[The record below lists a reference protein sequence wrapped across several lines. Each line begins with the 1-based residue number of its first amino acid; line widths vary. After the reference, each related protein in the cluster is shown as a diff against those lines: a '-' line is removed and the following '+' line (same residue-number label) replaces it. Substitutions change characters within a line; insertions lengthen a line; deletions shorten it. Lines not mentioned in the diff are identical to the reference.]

1 MYLSKYGLN
10 KKVEK
15 DILKLDY
22 SFNYWSDML
31 FEKCMRIFTWTGLP
45 FPQKEIENRLL
56 IEGFC
61 AFLKDSKKGLMVAS
75 GGLSGVT
82 QYYDEFT
89 TFNWSAPTVANNK
102 SRSIGKD
109 CVIINNNQLRNPI
122 LPMVLRYAS
131 LLAHADISLKCAL
144 INTRETNTYASNDE
158 NTAENISKYYDKL
171 YTGDSACILDE
182 SLIDSVKNISNR
194 ESTSAIKDCL
204 SARTDLLANFFK
216 EIGVKSAND
225 KKERMIESEV
235 DSNNQL
241 LLFNI
246 SDMLAERKKACEEI
260 NKLFGTDIRVELSD
274 EFKKLQ
280 GGASDEDMRVYRK

>member
-1 MYLSKYGLN
+1 MYLSHYGIG
-10 KKVEK
+10 KKAEK

-22 SFNYWSDML
+22 SFKYWNDML

-45 FPQKEIENRLL
+45 FPQKEIESRLL
-56 IEGFC
+56 IDGYC
-61 AFLKDSKKGLMVAS
+61 GFLKDSKVGLMVAS
-75 GGLSGVT
+75 GGMSGVT

-89 TFNWSAPTVANNK
+89 TFNWGAPTVANTK
-102 SRSIGKD
+102 SRSIGTD

-144 INTRETNTYASNDE
+144 INTRETNTYASSDE
-158 NTAENISKYYDKL
+158 NTAENINRYYDKL
-171 YTGDSACILDE
+171 YNGDSASILDE
-182 SLIDSVKNISNR
+182 SLIESVKNISNR
-194 ESTSAIKDCL
+194 ESTTAIKDCL
-204 SARTDLLANFFK
+204 SARTDLLSNFFK

-260 NKLFGTDIRVELSD
+260 NRIFGTSIDVELSD
-274 EFKKLQ
+274 EFKELQ
-280 GGASDEDMRVYRK
+280 GGKDNEDT

>member
-1 MYLSKYGLN
+1 MYLTKYGLS
-10 KKVEK
+10 KKTEK

-22 SFNYWSDML
+22 SFKYWSDML
-31 FEKCMRIFTWTGLP
+31 FEKCMRIFSWTGLP

-56 IEGFC
+56 IDGFC
-61 AFLKDSKKGLMVAS
+61 GFLKDSKAGFMVAT
-75 GGLSGVT
+75 GGMYGVT

-89 TFNWSAPTVANNK
+89 MFTWSAPAVANTK
-102 SRSIGKD
+102 SCTIGKD
-109 CVIINNNQLRNPI
+109 CIIINNNQLRNPI

-158 NTAENISKYYDKL
+158 NTAENIVKYYERL
-171 YTGDSACILDE
+171 YNGDSASILDE
-182 SLIDSVKNISNR
+182 SLIESVKNISNR
-194 ESTSAIKDCL
+194 ENTTAIKDCL
-204 SARTDLLANFFK
+204 NARTDLLSNFFK

-246 SDMLAERKKACEEI
+246 SDMLAERKRACDEI
-260 NKLFGTDIRVELSD
+260 NKLFGTSINVELSD
-274 EFKKLQ
+274 EFKELQ
-280 GGASDEDMRVYRK
+280 GGKDNEDM

>member
-1 MYLSKYGLN
+1 MYLTKYGLS
-10 KKVEK
+10 KKTEK

-22 SFNYWSDML
+22 SFNYWCDML
-31 FEKCMRIFTWTGLP
+31 FEKCMRIFTWTGLS

-61 AFLKDSKKGLMVAS
+61 GFLKDSKVGFMVAS
-75 GGLSGVT
+75 GGMSGVT

-89 TFNWSAPTVANNK
+89 TFNWSTVGVANTK
-102 SRSIGKD
+102 SRVIGKD

-122 LPMVLRYAS
+122 LPMVFRYAS

-144 INTRETNTYASNDE
+144 INTRETNTYASSDE
-158 NTAENISKYYDKL
+158 NTAENINKFYDRL
-171 YTGDSACILDE
+171 YNGDSASILDE
-182 SLIDSVKNISNR
+182 SLIESVKNISNR
-194 ESTSAIKDCL
+194 ESTTAIKDCL
-204 SARTDLLANFFK
+204 SARTDLLSNFFK

-260 NKLFGTDIRVELSD
+260 NKLFGTNITVELSD
-274 EFKKLQ
+274 EFKELQ
-280 GGASDEDMRVYRK
+280 GGARDENM

>member
-1 MYLSKYGLN
+1 MYLSNYGLG
-10 KKVEK
+10 KKAEK

-22 SFNYWSDML
+22 SFKYWSDML
-31 FEKCMRIFTWTGLP
+31 FEKCMRIFTWAGLT
-45 FPQKEIENRLL
+45 FPQKEIECRLL
-56 IEGFC
+56 IDGYC
-61 AFLKDSKKGLMVAS
+61 GFLKDSKVGLMVAS
-75 GGLSGVT
+75 GGMSGVT
-82 QYYDEFT
+82 HYYDEFT
-89 TFNWSAPTVANNK
+89 TFNWSTVGVANTK
-102 SRSIGKD
+102 SRAIGKD

-144 INTRETNTYASNDE
+144 INTRETNTYASSDE
-158 NTAENISKYYDKL
+158 NTADNINRYYDKL
-171 YTGDSACILDE
+171 YNGYSASILDE
-182 SLIDSVKNISNR
+182 SLIESVKNISNR
-194 ESTSAIKDCL
+194 ESTTAIKDCL
-204 SARTDLLANFFK
+204 SARTDLLSNFFK

-260 NKLFGTDIRVELSD
+260 NKIFGTNITVELSE
-274 EFKKLQ
+274 EFKELQ
-280 GGASDEDMRVYRK
+280 GGARDENI

>member
-1 MYLSKYGLN
+1 MYLTKYGLS
-10 KKVEK
+10 KKTEK

-22 SFNYWSDML
+22 SFKYWCDML

-45 FPQKEIENRLL
+45 FPQKEIESRLL
-56 IEGFC
+56 INGYC
-61 AFLKDSKKGLMVAS
+61 GFLKDSKVGVMVAN
-75 GGLSGVT
+75 GGMSGVT

-89 TFNWSAPTVANNK
+89 TFNWSAPAVANTK
-102 SRSIGKD
+102 TRSIGKD
-109 CVIINNNQLRNPI
+109 CIIINNNQLRNPI
-122 LPMVLRYAS
+122 LPMVMRYAS

-144 INTRETNTYASNDE
+144 INTRETNTYASSDE
-158 NTAENISKYYDKL
+158 NTADNINKYYDRL
-171 YTGDSACILDE
+171 YNGDSASILDE
-182 SLIDSVKNISNR
+182 SLIESVKNISNR
-194 ESTSAIKDCL
+194 ESTTAIKDCL
-204 SARTDLLANFFK
+204 SARTDLLSNFFK

-260 NKLFGTDIRVELSD
+260 NRIFGTDITVELSD
-274 EFKKLQ
+274 EFKELQ
-280 GGASDEDMRVYRK
+280 GGARDEDM

>member
-1 MYLSKYGLN
+1 MYLSHYGLG
-10 KKVEK
+10 KKAEK
-15 DILKLDY
+15 DMLKLDY
-22 SFNYWSDML
+22 SFKYWSDML
-31 FEKCMRIFTWTGLP
+31 FEKCMRIFTWTGLS
-45 FPQKEIENRLL
+45 FPQKEIESRLL
-56 IEGFC
+56 IDGYC
-61 AFLKDSKKGLMVAS
+61 GFLKDSKKGLMVAS
-75 GGLSGVT
+75 GGMSGVT

-89 TFNWSAPTVANNK
+89 TFNWSAPTVANTN
-102 SRSIGKD
+102 SRTIGKD

-144 INTRETNTYASNDE
+144 INTRETNTYASSDE
-158 NTAENISKYYDKL
+158 NTAENINRYYDKL
-171 YTGDSACILDE
+171 YNGDSASILDE
-182 SLIDSVKNISNR
+182 SLIESVKNISNR
-194 ESTSAIKDCL
+194 ESTTAIKDCL

-260 NKLFGTDIRVELSD
+260 NRIFDTSISVELSE
-274 EFKKLQ
+274 EFKELQ
-280 GGASDEDMRVYRK
+280 GGRDNEDI

>member
-1 MYLSKYGLN
+1 MYLTKYGLS
-10 KKVEK
+10 KKTEK

-22 SFNYWSDML
+22 SFKYWSDML
-31 FEKCMRIFTWTGLP
+31 FEKCMRIFTWAGLT
-45 FPQKEIENRLL
+45 FPQKEIETRLL
-56 IEGFC
+56 INGYC
-61 AFLKDSKKGLMVAS
+61 GFLKDSKVGLMVAN
-75 GGLSGVT
+75 GGMSGVT
-82 QYYDEFT
+82 HYYDEFT
-89 TFNWSAPTVANNK
+89 TFNWSAPAVANTNK
-102 SRSIGKD
+102 RIINKD

-144 INTRETNTYASNDE
+144 INTRETNTYASSDE
-158 NTAENISKYYDKL
+158 NTAENINKYYDRL
-171 YTGDSACILDE
+171 YNGDSASILDE
-182 SLIDSVKNISNR
+182 SLIESVKNISNR
-194 ESTSAIKDCL
+194 ESTTAIKDCL
-204 SARTDLLANFFK
+204 SARTDLLSNFFK

-260 NKLFGTDIRVELSD
+260 NRIFGTSITVELSD
-274 EFKKLQ
+274 EFKELQ
-280 GGASDEDMRVYRK
+280 GGTRDENM

>member
-1 MYLSKYGLN
+1 MYLTKYGLS
-10 KKVEK
+10 KKTEK

-22 SFNYWSDML
+22 SFKYWSDML
-31 FEKCMRIFTWTGLP
+31 FEKCMRIFTWSGLP
-45 FPQKEIENRLL
+45 FPQKEIESRLL
-56 IEGFC
+56 INGYCGF
-61 AFLKDSKKGLMVAS
+61 LNDSKKGLMAAN
-75 GGLSGVT
+75 GGMSGVT

-89 TFNWSAPTVANNK
+89 TFNWSAPAVANTNT
-102 SRSIGKD
+102 RAIGKD

-144 INTRETNTYASNDE
+144 INTRETNTYASSDE
-158 NTAENISKYYDKL
+158 NTAENINKYYDRL
-171 YTGDSACILDE
+171 YNGDSASILDE
-182 SLIDSVKNISNR
+182 SLIESVKNISNR
-194 ESTSAIKDCL
+194 ESTTAIKDCL
-204 SARTDLLANFFK
+204 SARTDLLSNFFK

-260 NKLFGTDIRVELSD
+260 NKLFATNITVELSE
-274 EFKKLQ
+274 EFKELQ
-280 GGASDEDMRVYRK
+280 GGARNEDM

>member
-1 MYLSKYGLN
+1 MFLSKYKLN

-45 FPQKEIENRLL
+45 FPQKEIESRLL
-56 IEGFC
+56 IDGYC
-61 AFLKDSKKGLMVAS
+61 GFLKDSKAGLMVAS
-75 GGLSGVT
+75 GGMSGVT

-89 TFNWSAPTVANNK
+89 MFNRSAPAVANTK
-102 SRSIGKD
+102 SRTIGKD
-109 CVIINNNQLRNPI
+109 CIIINNNQLRNPI

-131 LLAHADISLKCAL
+131 LLAHADMSLKCAL

-158 NTAENISKYYDKL
+158 NTAENISNYYDRL
-171 YTGDSACILDE
+171 YNGESAAILDE
-182 SLIDSVKNISNR
+182 SLIESVKNISNR
-194 ESTSAIKDCL
+194 ESTTAIKDCL
-204 SARTDLLANFFK
+204 SARTDLLSNFFK

-260 NKLFGTDIRVELSD
+260 NKLFGTSINVELSD
-274 EFKKLQ
+274 EFKELQ
-280 GGASDEDMRVYRK
+280 GGARDENMRVY

>member
-1 MYLSKYGLN
+1 MYLIKYGLS
-10 KKVEK
+10 KKTEK

-22 SFNYWSDML
+22 SFKYWSDML
-31 FEKCMRIFTWTGLP
+31 FEKCMRIFSWTGLP

-56 IEGFC
+56 IDGFC
-61 AFLKDSKKGLMVAS
+61 GFLKDSKAGFMVAT
-75 GGLSGVT
+75 GGMYGVT

-89 TFNWSAPTVANNK
+89 MFTWSAPAVANTK
-102 SRSIGKD
+102 SRVIGKE

-158 NTAENISKYYDKL
+158 NTAENIVKYYERL
-171 YTGDSACILDE
+171 YNGDSASILDE
-182 SLIDSVKNISNR
+182 SLIESVKNISNR
-194 ESTSAIKDCL
+194 ENTTAIKDCL
-204 SARTDLLANFFK
+204 NARTDLLSNFFK

-246 SDMLAERKKACEEI
+246 SDMLSERKRACEEI
-260 NKLFGTDIRVELSD
+260 NRLFGTSINVELSD
-274 EFKKLQ
+274 EFKELQ
-280 GGASDEDMRVYRK
+280 GGARDENI

>member
-1 MYLSKYGLN
+1 M
-10 KKVEK
+10 
-15 DILKLDY
+15 LKLDY
-22 SFNYWSDML
+22 SFKYWSDML

-56 IEGFC
+56 IDGFC
-61 AFLKDSKKGLMVAS
+61 GFLKDSKKGLMVTS
-75 GGLSGVT
+75 GGMSGVT

-89 TFNWSAPTVANNK
+89 TFNWSAPTVANTK
-102 SRSIGKD
+102 SRVIGKD
-109 CVIINNNQLRNPI
+109 CIIINNNQLRNPI

-171 YTGDSACILDE
+171 YNGDSASILDE
-182 SLIDSVKNISNR
+182 SLIESVKNISNR
-194 ESTSAIKDCL
+194 ESTTAIKDCL
-204 SARTDLLANFFK
+204 SARTDLLSNFFK

-246 SDMLAERKKACEEI
+246 SDMLAERQKACEEI
-260 NKLFGTDIRVELSD
+260 NKLFATNITVELSE
-274 EFKKLQ
+274 EFKELQ
-280 GGASDEDMRVYRK
+280 GGVRDENI

>member
-1 MYLSKYGLN
+1 MYLSHYGLG
-10 KKVEK
+10 KKAEK

-22 SFNYWSDML
+22 SFKYWSDIL
-31 FEKCMRIFTWTGLP
+31 FEKCTRIFTWTGLP
-45 FPQKEIENRLL
+45 FPQKEIESRLL
-56 IEGFC
+56 INGYC
-61 AFLKDSKKGLMVAS
+61 GFLKDIKVGLMVAS
-75 GGLSGVT
+75 GGMSGVT

-89 TFNWSAPTVANNK
+89 TFNWSTVGVANTK
-102 SRSIGKD
+102 SRTIGKD

-144 INTRETNTYASNDE
+144 INTRETNTYASSDE
-158 NTAENISKYYDKL
+158 NTAENINKYYERL
-171 YTGDSACILDE
+171 YNGDSASILDE
-182 SLIDSVKNISNR
+182 SLIESVKNISNR
-194 ESTSAIKDCL
+194 ESTATIKDCL
-204 SARTDLLANFFK
+204 SARTDLLSNFFK

-246 SDMLAERKKACEEI
+246 SDMLAERKRACEEI
-260 NKLFGTDIRVELSD
+260 NKIFATNITVELSD
-274 EFKKLQ
+274 EFKELQ
-280 GGASDEDMRVYRK
+280 GGARDENI

>member
-1 MYLSKYGLN
+1 MYLTKYGLG
-10 KKVEK
+10 KKAEK

-22 SFNYWSDML
+22 SFKYWSDML

-45 FPQKEIENRLL
+45 FPQKEIESRLL
-56 IEGFC
+56 IDGYC
-61 AFLKDSKKGLMVAS
+61 GFLKDNKVGLMVAS
-75 GGLSGVT
+75 GGMSGVT

-89 TFNWSAPTVANNK
+89 TFNWSAVGVASTK
-102 SRSIGKD
+102 SRTINRD

-144 INTRETNTYASNDE
+144 VNTRETNTYASSDE
-158 NTAENISKYYDKL
+158 NTTENINRYYDKL
-171 YTGDSACILDE
+171 YNGDSASILDE
-182 SLIDSVKNISNR
+182 SLIESVKNISNR
-194 ESTSAIKDCL
+194 ENTTAIKDCL
-204 SARTDLLANFFK
+204 SARTDLLSNFFK

-235 DSNNQL
+235 DINNQL

-260 NKLFGTDIRVELSD
+260 NKLFGTNITVELSD
-274 EFKKLQ
+274 EFKELQ
-280 GGASDEDMRVYRK
+280 GGKNNEDM

>member
-1 MYLSKYGLN
+1 
-10 KKVEK
+10 
-15 DILKLDY
+15 
-22 SFNYWSDML
+22 ML
-31 FEKCMRIFTWTGLP
+31 FEKCMRIFTWRGLP
-45 FPQKEIENRLL
+45 FPQKEIESRLL
-56 IEGFC
+56 INGYC
-61 AFLKDSKKGLMVAS
+61 GLLKDSKVGLMATN
-75 GGLSGVT
+75 GGMSGVT

-89 TFNWSAPTVANNK
+89 TFNWSAPTVANTN
-102 SRSIGKD
+102 RRTIGKD

-122 LPMVLRYAS
+122 LPMVMRYAS

-144 INTRETNTYASNDE
+144 INTRETNTYASSDE
-158 NTAENISKYYDKL
+158 NTAENINKYYERL
-171 YTGDSACILDE
+171 YNGESASILDE
-182 SLIDSVKNISNR
+182 SLIESVKNISNR
-194 ESTSAIKDCL
+194 ESTTAIKDCL

-260 NKLFGTDIRVELSD
+260 NKMFGTIITVELSD
-274 EFKKLQ
+274 EFKELQ
-280 GGASDEDMRVYRK
+280 GGARDEDM

>member
-1 MYLSKYGLN
+1 MYLTKYGLS
-10 KKVEK
+10 KKTEK

-22 SFNYWSDML
+22 SFKYWSDML

-45 FPQKEIENRLL
+45 FPQKEIESRLL
-56 IEGFC
+56 INGYCGF
-61 AFLKDSKKGLMVAS
+61 LNDSKKGLMVAN
-75 GGLSGVT
+75 GGMSGVT

-89 TFNWSAPTVANNK
+89 TFNWSAPSVANTN
-102 SRSIGKD
+102 SRVIGKD

-122 LPMVLRYAS
+122 LPMVMRYAS

-144 INTRETNTYASNDE
+144 INTRETNTYASSDE
-158 NTAENISKYYDKL
+158 NTAENINKYYERL
-171 YTGDSACILDE
+171 YNGDSASILDE
-182 SLIDSVKNISNR
+182 SLIESVKNISNR
-194 ESTSAIKDCL
+194 ESTTAIKDCL
-204 SARTDLLANFFK
+204 SARTELLSNFFK

-246 SDMLAERKKACEEI
+246 SDMLAERKKACDEI
-260 NKLFGTDIRVELSD
+260 NKLFGANISVELSD
-274 EFKKLQ
+274 EFKELQ
-280 GGASDEDMRVYRK
+280 GGKENENT

>member
-1 MYLSKYGLN
+1 MFLSKYKLN
-10 KKVEK
+10 KKVET

-22 SFNYWSDML
+22 SFKYWSDML
-31 FEKCMRIFTWTGLP
+31 FEKCMRMFTWTGLP
-45 FPQKEIENRLL
+45 FPQKEIESRLL
-56 IEGFC
+56 INGFC
-61 AFLKDSKKGLMVAS
+61 GFLKDSKVGFMVAS
-75 GGLSGVT
+75 GGMSGVT

-89 TFNWSAPTVANNK
+89 NFNWSAPAVANTK
-102 SRSIGKD
+102 SRTIGRD
-109 CVIINNNQLRNPI
+109 CIIINNNQLRNPI

-158 NTAENISKYYDKL
+158 NTAENISKYYDSL
-171 YTGDSACILDE
+171 YNGESASILDE
-182 SLIDSVKNISNR
+182 SLIESVKNISNR
-194 ESTSAIKDCL
+194 ENTTAIKDCL
-204 SARTDLLANFFK
+204 NARTDLLSNFFK

-246 SDMLAERKKACEEI
+246 SDMLAERKRACEEI
-260 NKLFGTDIRVELSD
+260 NRIFGTNITAELSN
-274 EFKKLQ
+274 EFKELQ
-280 GGASDEDMRVYRK
+280 GGASNEDM

>member
-1 MYLSKYGLN
+1 MYLAKYGLG
-10 KKVEK
+10 KKAEK

-22 SFNYWSDML
+22 SFKYWCDML
-31 FEKCMRIFTWTGLP
+31 FEKCMRIFTWSGLT
-45 FPQKEIENRLL
+45 FPQKEIESRLL
-56 IEGFC
+56 IDGYC
-61 AFLKDSKKGLMVAS
+61 GFLKDSKVGLMVAS
-75 GGLSGVT
+75 GGMSGVT

-89 TFNWSAPTVANNK
+89 TFNWSAVGVANTK
-102 SRSIGKD
+102 SRAIGKD

-144 INTRETNTYASNDE
+144 INTRETNAYASSDE
-158 NTAENISKYYDKL
+158 NTAENISRYYEKL
-171 YTGDSACILDE
+171 YNGDSAAILDE
-182 SLIDSVKNISNR
+182 SLIESVKNISNR
-194 ESTSAIKDCL
+194 ESTTAIKDCL
-204 SARTDLLANFFK
+204 SARTDLLTNFFK

-260 NKLFGTDIRVELSD
+260 NRIIGINITVELSD
-274 EFKKLQ
+274 EFKALQ
-280 GGASDEDMRVYRK
+280 GGARNEII

>member
-1 MYLSKYGLN
+1 MYLSHYGLG
-10 KKVEK
+10 KKAEK

-22 SFNYWSDML
+22 SFKYWSDML

-45 FPQKEIENRLL
+45 FPQKEIESRLL
-56 IEGFC
+56 IDGYCGF
-61 AFLKDSKKGLMVAS
+61 LDDSKKGLMVSS
-75 GGLSGVT
+75 GGMSGVT

-89 TFNWSAPTVANNK
+89 NFNWSAPTVANTK
-102 SRSIGKD
+102 TRTIGID

-122 LPMVLRYAS
+122 LPMVMRYAS

-144 INTRETNTYASNDE
+144 INTRETNTYASSDE
-158 NTAENISKYYDKL
+158 NTAENINRYYDNL
-171 YTGDSACILDE
+171 YNGDSASILDE
-182 SLIDSVKNISNR
+182 SLIESVKNISNR
-194 ESTSAIKDCL
+194 ESTTAIKDCL
-204 SARTDLLANFFK
+204 SARTDLLSNFFK

-246 SDMLAERKKACEEI
+246 SDMLVERKKACEEI
-260 NKLFGTDIRVELSD
+260 NKIFGTNITVELSE
-274 EFKKLQ
+274 EFKELQ
-280 GGASDEDMRVYRK
+280 GGARDDNM

>member
-1 MYLSKYGLN
+1 MYLTKYGLT

-22 SFNYWSDML
+22 SFKYWSDML
-31 FEKCMRIFTWTGLP
+31 FEKCMRIFTWTGLT
-45 FPQKEIENRLL
+45 FPQKEIESRLL
-56 IEGFC
+56 IDGYC
-61 AFLKDSKKGLMVAS
+61 GFLKDNKKGLMVSS
-75 GGLSGVT
+75 GEMSGVT

-89 TFNWSAPTVANNK
+89 TFTWSAPTVANNK
-102 SRSIGKD
+102 RRVIGKD
-109 CVIINNNQLRNPI
+109 CIIINNNQLRNPI

-144 INTRETNTYASNDE
+144 INTRETNTYVSSDD
-158 NTAENISKYYDKL
+158 NTAENINKYYDRL
-171 YTGDSACILDE
+171 YGGDSASILDE
-182 SLIDSVKNISNR
+182 SLIEAVKNISNR
-194 ESTSAIKDCL
+194 ESTTAIKDCL
-204 SARTDLLANFFK
+204 SARTDLLSNFFK

-260 NKLFGTDIRVELSD
+260 NKLFGTSITVELSD
-274 EFKKLQ
+274 EFKELQ
-280 GGASDEDMRVYRK
+280 GGASDENI

>member
-1 MYLSKYGLN
+1 MYLTKYGLS
-10 KKVEK
+10 KKTEK

-22 SFNYWSDML
+22 SFKYWSDML

-56 IEGFC
+56 IDGYC
-61 AFLKDSKKGLMVAS
+61 GFLKDSKKGLMVAS
-75 GGLSGVT
+75 GGMSGVT

-89 TFNWSAPTVANNK
+89 TFNWSAVGVANTK
-102 SRSIGKD
+102 SRTIGKD

-144 INTRETNTYASNDE
+144 INTRETNTYASSDE
-158 NTAENISKYYDKL
+158 NTAENIIRYYDKL
-171 YTGDSACILDE
+171 YNGDSASILDE
-182 SLIDSVKNISNR
+182 SLIESVKNVSNR
-194 ESTSAIKDCL
+194 ESTTAIKDCL
-204 SARTDLLANFFK
+204 SARTDLLSNFFK

-246 SDMLAERKKACEEI
+246 SDMLAERKRACEEI
-260 NKLFGTDIRVELSD
+260 NRIFGTNTNVDLSD
-274 EFKKLQ
+274 EFKELQ
-280 GGASDEDMRVYRK
+280 GGARDENM

>member
-1 MYLSKYGLN
+1 MYLSHYGLG
-10 KKVEK
+10 KKAEK

-22 SFNYWSDML
+22 SFRYWREML
-31 FEKCMRIFTWTGLP
+31 FEKCMRIFTWSGLP
-45 FPQKEIENRLL
+45 FPQKEIESRLL
-56 IEGFC
+56 INGYC
-61 AFLKDSKKGLMVAS
+61 GFLKDSKVGFMVAN
-75 GGLSGVT
+75 GGMSGVT

-89 TFNWSAPTVANNK
+89 AFNWSAPAVANTK

-144 INTRETNTYASNDE
+144 INTRETNTYASSDE
-158 NTAENISKYYDKL
+158 NTAENINKYYERL
-171 YTGDSACILDE
+171 YNGDSASILDE
-182 SLIDSVKNISNR
+182 SLIESVKNISNR
-194 ESTSAIKDCL
+194 ESTTAIKDCL
-204 SARTDLLANFFK
+204 SARTDLLSNFFK

-260 NKLFGTDIRVELSD
+260 NKLFGTNITVELSD
-274 EFKKLQ
+274 EFKELQ
-280 GGASDEDMRVYRK
+280 GGARDENI

>member
-1 MYLSKYGLN
+1 MYLTKYGLS
-10 KKVEK
+10 KKTEK

-22 SFNYWSDML
+22 SFKYWSDML
-31 FEKCMRIFTWTGLP
+31 FEKCMRIFSWTGLP

-56 IEGFC
+56 IDGFC
-61 AFLKDSKKGLMVAS
+61 GFLKDSKAGFMVAT
-75 GGLSGVT
+75 GGMYGVT

-89 TFNWSAPTVANNK
+89 MFTWSAPAVANTK
-102 SRSIGKD
+102 SRVIGKE

-158 NTAENISKYYDKL
+158 NTAENIVKYYERL
-171 YTGDSACILDE
+171 YNGDSASILDE
-182 SLIDSVKNISNR
+182 SLIESVKNISNR
-194 ESTSAIKDCL
+194 ENTTAIKDCL
-204 SARTDLLANFFK
+204 NARTDLLSNFFK

-246 SDMLAERKKACEEI
+246 SDMLSERKRACEEI
-260 NKLFGTDIRVELSD
+260 NRLFGTSINVELSD
-274 EFKKLQ
+274 EFKELQ
-280 GGASDEDMRVYRK
+280 GGARDENI

>member
-1 MYLSKYGLN
+1 MYLSHYGLG
-10 KKVEK
+10 KKAEK

-22 SFNYWSDML
+22 SFKYWSDML
-31 FEKCMRIFTWTGLP
+31 FEKCMRIFTWTGIP
-45 FPQKEIENRLL
+45 FPQKEIESRLL
-56 IEGFC
+56 INGYC
-61 AFLKDSKKGLMVAS
+61 GLLKDSKVGLMVAN
-75 GGLSGVT
+75 GGMSGVT

-89 TFNWSAPTVANNK
+89 TFNWSAVGVSNTK

-144 INTRETNTYASNDE
+144 INTRETNAYASSDE
-158 NTAENISKYYDKL
+158 NTTENINKYYERL
-171 YTGDSACILDE
+171 YSGESASILDE
-182 SLIDSVKNISNR
+182 SLIESVKNISNR
-194 ESTSAIKDCL
+194 ESTTAIKDCL
-204 SARTDLLANFFK
+204 SARTDLLTNFFK

-260 NKLFGTDIRVELSD
+260 NRIFGTNITVELSD
-274 EFKKLQ
+274 EFKELQ
-280 GGASDEDMRVYRK
+280 GGTRDEDM

>member
-1 MYLSKYGLN
+1 MYLSNYGLG
-10 KKVEK
+10 KKAEK

-22 SFNYWSDML
+22 SFKYWSDML
-31 FEKCMRIFTWTGLP
+31 FEKCMRIFTWAGLP
-45 FPQKEIENRLL
+45 FPQKEIESRLL
-56 IEGFC
+56 IDGYC
-61 AFLKDSKKGLMVAS
+61 GFLKDSKVGLMVAS
-75 GGLSGVT
+75 GGMSGVT
-82 QYYDEFT
+82 HYYDEFT
-89 TFNWSAPTVANNK
+89 TFNWSTVGVANTK
-102 SRSIGKD
+102 SRAIGKD

-144 INTRETNTYASNDE
+144 INTRETNTYASSDE
-158 NTAENISKYYDKL
+158 NTAENINRYYDKL
-171 YTGDSACILDE
+171 YNGDSASILDE
-182 SLIDSVKNISNR
+182 SLIESVKNISNR
-194 ESTSAIKDCL
+194 ESTTAIKDCL
-204 SARTDLLANFFK
+204 SARTDLLSNFFK

-260 NKLFGTDIRVELSD
+260 NKIFGTNITVELSE
-274 EFKKLQ
+274 EFKELQ
-280 GGASDEDMRVYRK
+280 GGARDENM

>member
-1 MYLSKYGLN
+1 MFLSKYKLN

-15 DILKLDY
+15 DILKLEH

-31 FEKCMRIFTWTGLP
+31 FEKCMRIFTWTELP
-45 FPQKEIENRLL
+45 FPQKEIESRLL
-56 IEGFC
+56 IDGFC
-61 AFLKDSKKGLMVAS
+61 GFLKDSKAGFMVAT
-75 GGLSGVT
+75 GGMYGVT

-89 TFNWSAPTVANNK
+89 MFTWSAPAVANTK
-102 SRSIGKD
+102 SCTIGKD
-109 CVIINNNQLRNPI
+109 CIIINNNQLRNPI

-158 NTAENISKYYDKL
+158 NTAENISKYYERL
-171 YTGDSACILDE
+171 YNGDSASILDE
-182 SLIDSVKNISNR
+182 SLIESVKNISNR
-194 ESTSAIKDCL
+194 ENTTAIKDCL
-204 SARTDLLANFFK
+204 NARTDLLSNFFK

-246 SDMLAERKKACEEI
+246 SDMLSERKRACEEI
-260 NKLFGTDIRVELSD
+260 NRLFGTSINVELSD
-274 EFKKLQ
+274 EFKELQ
-280 GGASDEDMRVYRK
+280 GGARDENI